1 MSGSPGVVGVDVGG
15 TTIQAVMFDDALVA
29 VAAES
34 SPTPRGGDAILDA
47 ISSSVAA
54 LTDGRVPDAVAVG
67 IPGRV
72 DVVDGTVRSAVNLG
86 ITGPV
91 AVRDQLQGRL
101 GVPVHVEN
109 DVNAAALGAF
119 AHFRMDPAASLAYVN
134 VGTGIAAGFVVG
146 GRLLRGTTG
155 GAGEIGH
162 IPMRPDGPPC
172 PCGQIGCAE
181 AVGSGRAV
189 SAEAAT
195 DGDVIAAV
203 AWAAQLCVMTL
214 DVDVVVVGGGM
225 TSSGD
230 PFHRRLVDTLAK
242 AEAASPMLAA
252 TGLARR
258 VRLAP
263 LDDPLG
269 SLGAVLAARAPE
281 VIPWAASPS

>member
-1 MSGSPGVVGVDVGG
+1 MNELSVGVDVGG
-15 TTIQAVMFDDALVA
+15 TTIQAVMFDDALTPVA
-29 VAAES
+29 VES

-47 ISSSVAA
+47 IWASVAA
-54 LTDGRVPDAVAVG
+54 LTDGHAPDTVAVG

-72 DVVDGTVRSAVNLG
+72 DVAEGTVRTAVNLG
-86 ITGPV
+86 ISGPV
-91 AVRDQLQGRL
+91 AVRDRLQGRL

-119 AHFRMDPAASLAYVN
+119 ALLRMESAASLAYVN

-146 GRLLRGTTG
+146 GRLLRGATG

-172 PCGQIGCAE
+172 PCGQVGCAE

-225 TSSGD
+225 TSAGD
-230 PFHRRLVDTLAK
+230 PFQRRLVDTLAK

-263 LDDPLG
+263 VDDPRG
-269 SLGAVLAARAPE
+269 SLGAVLAARDPE
-281 VIPWAASPS
+281 VSPWAASPS